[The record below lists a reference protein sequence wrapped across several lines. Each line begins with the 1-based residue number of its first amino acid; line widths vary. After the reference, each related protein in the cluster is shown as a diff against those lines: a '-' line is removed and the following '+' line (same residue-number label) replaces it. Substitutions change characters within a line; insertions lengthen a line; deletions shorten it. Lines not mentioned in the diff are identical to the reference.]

1 MGGGTGPHHVLAQC
15 FHHPAGNSITFT
27 KKTQVVELTSEGT
40 VFFGGHTDRI
50 GALSQISINDIQRT
64 RFTLHKPRSFVS
76 DVMIAMLAIL
86 GNLTAIIS
94 LLSVSALPPPLFVT
108 PILGIFLLALMNK
121 ILTRIDPP
129 QTLIIQTNDSEL
141 SIYNKGHWSDFF
153 QRLSNLLLL
162 FYPLLITTAVLA
174 IPFGGFSDWESV
186 ATPPLVICFMGTFY
200 IFIYELI
207 HLKIGTG
214 QEDFQQFCYIVES
227 QHRLQKNPP
236 SHESIAEAKKN
247 LHPEF
252 EMLKQLFDKHQAE
265 LQSIKIEIE
274 TLSLNP
280 AASVSIQQIGI
291 ATERMLRLACE
302 SEGGKPGKP
311 PTLSNYIQWLKKN
324 ARHFNHVYES
334 SQIIHSYRNFAMH
347 DEPKQSEFVLPALLQ
362 NFNEILEWYTK
373 NYLES
378 EQE

>member
-1 MGGGTGPHHVLAQC
+1 MGGDTGSHHVLAQC
-15 FHHPAGNSITFT
+15 IHHPGGNSITFT
-27 KKTQVVELTSEGT
+27 KKPQVLKLTSEGT
-40 VFFGGHTDRI
+40 VLFGGHTDRI
-50 GALSQISINDIQRT
+50 GATSQISINDIQNT

-76 DVMIAMLAIL
+76 DVKIAMLAIL
-86 GNLTAIIS
+86 GNLTAFIAMWT
-94 LLSVSALPPPLFVT
+94 VAEVPPPLFVT
-108 PILGIFLLALMNK
+108 PIFGIFLLAIINK
-121 ILTRIDPP
+121 ILSRIDPP

-141 SIYNKGHWSDFF
+141 NIYNKGHWSGFF

-162 FYPLLITTAVLA
+162 FYPLLIVTVVVD
-174 IPFGGFSDWESV
+174 IIFGGFSDWAYIV
-186 ATPPLVICFMGTFY
+186 APPLGICILGTFY
-200 IFIYELI
+200 IWIYELI
-207 HLKIGTG
+207 HLKSGTG
-214 QEDFQQFCYIVES
+214 QDDFQQFCYIVES

-236 SHESIAEAKKN
+236 SDESIAEAKKN